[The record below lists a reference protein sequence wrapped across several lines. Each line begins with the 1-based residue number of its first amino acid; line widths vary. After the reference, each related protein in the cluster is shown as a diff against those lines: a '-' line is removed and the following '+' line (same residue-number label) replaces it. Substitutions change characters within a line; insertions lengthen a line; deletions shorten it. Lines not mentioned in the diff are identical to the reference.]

1 MGHFQYVKDL
11 IEKMSHQEILNLLDY
26 LRTQTDVIIPKC
38 YSRRELNQFLKAEG
52 IRGKLSENDYR
63 QLKKELDNS
72 CKELMN
78 EVLRTRI
85 LMTLDA
91 TAEGKEALA

>member
-1 MGHFQYVKDL
+1 M
-11 IEKMSHQEILNLLDY
+11 
-26 LRTQTDVIIPKC
+26 
-38 YSRRELNQFLKAEG
+38 ELNKFLKAEG
-52 IRGKLSENDYR
+52 ISGRLSEDDYR
-63 QLKKELDNS
+63 QLKRELDNS

-91 TAEGKEALA
+91 SIDGREVAA

>member
-1 MGHFQYVKDL
+1 MGHFQYAKEV

-26 LRTQTDVIIPKC
+26 LRKQTDIIIPKC
-38 YSRRELNQFLKAEG
+38 YSKTELNQFLKAEG
-52 IRGKLSENDYR
+52 ISGKLSEDDYHR
-63 QLKKELDNS
+63 LKRELDNS

-91 TAEGKEALA
+91 SLERGEVVA